1 MGKIDELREIITTLR
16 IWLSLTF
23 GSGIVLIGGLVSR
36 YDQNKIDYIFY
47 TGIVFLFLLASVIAL
62 LSIKISQKTK
72 EIKEIEK

>member
-47 TGIVFLFLLASVIAL
+47 TGIVFLFLLASVIEL